1 MQKKNKKKFNIFAIF
16 SLIAAGIL
24 LLVACTKNEPEMP
37 IEQPLDGDGEI
48 NYAAMPGV
56 KEVPEEYGYA
66 IFLKIK
72 AEFVLYLNDRGGVIT
87 YEIKNNDAMKVAE
100 RAYMEG
106 DCFEVTREVFRMSI
120 DELSID
126 TENEDMQVAL
136 IKNNMSD
143 EEGSE
148 MLQRAIDGANA
159 ALEEKNKTGEVKFVI
174 PEGMNFISPTHQAD
188 FPEGESP
195 IEEQSPYY
203 NKETEEWICA
213 SQVELDS
220 VIDFMHENNIGEGS
234 YPIKISKDIT
244 LSLNTASA
252 YKDIVL
258 DCNGQNVTISGNFSL
273 DIENFQ
279 PLCIENAKSVD
290 LSGLTVDMESATK
303 LKPAGPRP
311 GETEEEAYWNPQN
324 SMVDIVRIKGTPQS
338 SIIIPELFENPQNVE
353 RNEKNSSIFDPYCE
367 YEVKDNEILLK
378 VIGPRDD
385 YEARNEK
392 EIKVLEE
399 IFTNGEYHSLTGQT
413 SNNFYYICTDVTM
426 DIGECTLPNM
436 DYEAICVGK
445 GGHLVLTGT
454 LYITGGTFKM
464 ETYQHDGI
472 DITGL
477 TIVKKHPSPDM
488 IQIGFDPEEG
498 IDEELYKC
506 KTSSGEVKF
515 SKGSDRI
522 SITVW

>member
-24 LLVACTKNEPEMP
+24 LLVACTKNAPDMP

-174 PEGMNFISPTHQAD
+174 PDGMNFISPTHQAD

-213 SQVELDS
+213 SQSDLDS
-220 VIDFMHENNIGEGS
+220 VIDFLHKNNIGEGS

-258 DCNGQNVTISGNFSL
+258 DCNGQNVTINGNFSL
-273 DIENFQ
+273 DIENF
-279 PLCIENAKSVD
+279 
-290 LSGLTVDMESATK
+290 
-303 LKPAGPRP
+303 
-311 GETEEEAYWNPQN
+311 
-324 SMVDIVRIKGTPQS
+324 
-338 SIIIPELFENPQNVE
+338 
-353 RNEKNSSIFDPYCE
+353 
-367 YEVKDNEILLK
+367 
-378 VIGPRDD
+378 
-385 YEARNEK
+385 
-392 EIKVLEE
+392 
-399 IFTNGEYHSLTGQT
+399 SL
-413 SNNFYYICTDVTM
+413 Y
-426 DIGECTLPNM
+426 
-436 DYEAICVGK
+436 A
-445 GGHLVLTGT
+445 
-454 LYITGGTFKM
+454 
-464 ETYQHDGI
+464 
-472 DITGL
+472 
-477 TIVKKHPSPDM
+477 
-488 IQIGFDPEEG
+488 
-498 IDEELYKC
+498 
-506 KTSSGEVKF
+506 
-515 SKGSDRI
+515 
-522 SITVW
+522 